1 MVSKVLYSNHPV
13 TWAWADIYRLRPIRD
28 GRAPS
33 PEHRISSLT
42 KAHLDR
48 GVSEQEWFAMWLG
61 DYDSQNWYPEVA
73 ALYNAGFNSMKYVC
87 EILKRT
93 ITWEINSKY
102 GADDYGMSGDQQ
114 RMGFTQIEPEPA
126 DPSQP
131 FGIRISISA
140 DYIWPLLVKEYSAA
154 EKAACSFT
162 LAAIMLH
169 ELSVSEFGKV
179 LL

>member
-1 MVSKVLYSNHPV
+1 
-13 TWAWADIYRLRPIRD
+13 
-28 GRAPS
+28 
-33 PEHRISSLT
+33 
-42 KAHLDR
+42 
-48 GVSEQEWFAMWLG
+48 MWLG

-140 DYIWPLLVKEYSAA
+140 DYLWPLLVKEYSAA